1 MKAIRVHELGGP
13 DRLRLDDVVLQAP
26 GRGEVLV
33 EVKAAGVNFMDTQI
47 RSGLFPRRLPA
58 TLGIEG
64 AGIVRALGEGV
75 EEIAPDDRV
84 AWIMGGGS
92 YAQYAVVPATMLAPL
107 PASVSFKDAA
117 TALFQGLTAHYLATS
132 TYPLKPGDTCIVH
145 SAAGGTGALLCQVA
159 KLRGARVI
167 GVVSSD
173 AKAAIAREA
182 GADHVVI
189 YSQTDFAAEARR
201 LTDGQGVEVV
211 YDAVGLDT
219 YVQSMNA
226 LRRRGCLAL
235 YGEASG
241 LVPPLDVRML
251 VMRGSLYLT
260 RTGLDSYTASRE
272 EYLERTSDL
281 FAWMAEGKL
290 RCQVFRSYP
299 LADAAAAHVAIES
312 RGTTGKLLVMP
323 WD

>member
-1 MKAIRVHELGGP
+1 MRAIRVHEVGGP
-13 DRLRLDDVVLQAP
+13 ERLRLDDVVLQAP

-33 EVKAAGVNFMDTQI
+33 EVKVSGVNFMDTQI

-64 AGIVRALGEGV
+64 AGIVRSIGEGV
-75 EEIAPDDRV
+75 EDVMPDDCV
-84 AWIMGGGS
+84 AWIMSNS
-92 YAQYAVVPATMLAPL
+92 YANYAVVPAAMLTPL
-107 PASVSFKDAA
+107 PAAVSFEDAA
-117 TALFQGLTAHYLATS
+117 TVLFQGLTAHYLATS
-132 TYPLKPGDTCIVH
+132 TYPLKSGDTCIVH

-167 GVVSSD
+167 GVVSTE
-173 AKAAIAREA
+173 AKAEIARAA
-182 GADHVVI
+182 GADHVII
-189 YSQTDFAAEARR
+189 YSQTDFATEARR
-201 LTDGQGVEVV
+201 LTDGQGVDVV

-272 EYLERTSDL
+272 EYLARTTEL
-281 FAWMAEGKL
+281 FGWMAEGKL
-290 RCQVFRSYP
+290 RSQVFKTYP
-299 LADAAAAHVAIES
+299 LADAAAAHIAIES
-312 RGTTGKLLVMP
+312 RGTTGKLLIMP
-323 WD
+323 WR

>member
-1 MKAIRVHELGGP
+1 MLAVRVHELGGP
-13 DRLRLDDVVLQAP
+13 DRLRLDDVALQAP

-47 RSGLFPRRLPA
+47 RSGLFPRRLPV

-64 AGIVRALGEGV
+64 AGIVRSVGEGV
-75 EEIAPDDRV
+75 EDVMPDDRV
-84 AWIMGGGS
+84 AWIMAHS
-92 YAQYAVVPATMLAPL
+92 YAHYAVVPAAMLVPL
-107 PASVSFKDAA
+107 PASVGFEDAA
-117 TALFQGLTAHYLATS
+117 TVLFQGLTAHYLATS
-132 TYPLKPGDTCIVH
+132 TYPLKPGETCIVH
-145 SAAGGTGALLCQVA
+145 SAAGGTGALLCQIA

-167 GVVSSD
+167 GVVSTE
-173 AKAAIAREA
+173 AKAEIARAA
-182 GADHVVI
+182 GADHVVL

-201 LTDGQGVEVV
+201 LTDGQGVDVV

-260 RTGLDSYTASRE
+260 RTGLDSYTATRE
-272 EYLERTSDL
+272 EYTARANEV
-281 FAWMAEGKL
+281 FGWMACSKL
-290 RCQVFRSYP
+290 RCDVFKAYP
-299 LADAAAAHVAIES
+299 LAEAAAAHVAIES
-312 RGTTGKLLVMP
+312 RGTTGKLLIMP
-323 WD
+323 WA

>member
-1 MKAIRVHELGGP
+1 MKAIRVHEVGGP
-13 DRLRLDDVVLQAP
+13 ERLRLDDVVLQGP

-33 EVKAAGVNFMDTQI
+33 EVKTAGVNFMDTQI

-64 AGIVRALGEGV
+64 SGIVRSIGEGV
-75 EEIAPDDRV
+75 EDVEPDQRV
-84 AWIMGGGS
+84 GWIMASS
-92 YAQYAVVPATMLAPL
+92 YAQYAIVPAAMLAPL
-107 PASVSFKDAA
+107 PASLGFEDAA
-117 TALFQGLTAHYLATS
+117 TVLFQGLTAHYLATS
-132 TYPLKPGDTCIVH
+132 TYPLKPGDTCVVH
-145 SAAGGTGALLCQVA
+145 SAAGGTGALLCQIA

-167 GVVSSD
+167 GVVSTEE
-173 AKAAIAREA
+173 KAATARDA
-182 GADHVVI
+182 GADHVI
-189 YSQTDFAAEARR
+189 LYSKTDFAAEARR
-201 LTDGQGVEVV
+201 LTDGQGVDVV

-226 LRRRGCLAL
+226 LRKRGCLAL

-260 RTGLDSYTASRE
+260 RTGLDSYTATRE
-272 EYLERTSDL
+272 EYLARANDL
-281 FAWMAEGKL
+281 FVWMADGKL
-290 RCQVFRSYP
+290 RCEVFGSYP
-299 LADAAAAHVAIES
+299 LAEAARAHIAIES